1 VSQKRLP
8 TVYITQ
14 IFVQV
19 KENSMLD
26 AFSKAVVAAD
36 ASTSTI
42 SDINALRAFVASG
55 NRRLDAVNA
64 IASNA
69 SCMVSD
75 AVAGMICE
83 NQGLIQAG
91 GNCYPNRRMAA
102 CLRDA
107 EIILRYVTYAL
118 LAGDASVLD
127 DRCLNGLKE
136 TYAALCVPT
145 TSTVRAVQIMK
156 AQAAAHIKD
165 TPSEARAGSKLR
177 KMGSPVVEDRCASLV
192 AEASSY
198 FDRIIA
204 ALS

>member
-1 VSQKRLP
+1 
-8 TVYITQ
+8 
-14 IFVQV
+14 
-19 KENSMLD
+19 MLD
-26 AFSKAVVAAD
+26 AFSKSVVAAD
-36 ASTSTI
+36 ASTSPVA
-42 SDINALRAFVASG
+42 DIDALKAFVASG

-107 EIILRYVTYAL
+107 EIILRYVSYAL

-136 TYAALCVPT
+136 TYAALGVPS

-156 AQAAAHIKD
+156 AQAAAHIQD
-165 TPSEARAGSKLR
+165 TPSDARAGAKKR
-177 KMGSPVVEDRCASLV
+177 IMGAPVVEDRCASLV

-198 FDRIIA
+198 FDRVISV
-204 ALS
+204 LS

>member
-1 VSQKRLP
+1 
-8 TVYITQ
+8 
-14 IFVQV
+14 
-19 KENSMLD
+19 MLD
-26 AFSKAVVAAD
+26 AFSRSVVSAD
-36 ASTSTI
+36 ASTSTVG
-42 SDINALRAFVASG
+42 DIAALRDFVASG

-75 AVAGMICE
+75 AVAGIICE

-136 TYAALCVPT
+136 TYAALGVPT

-156 AQAAAHIKD
+156 AQAAAHIQD
-165 TPSEARAGSKLR
+165 NPSEKFAGARLR
-177 KMGSPVVEDRCASLV
+177 KMGPTLVEDRCASLV
-192 AEASSY
+192 AESSSY
-198 FDRIIA
+198 FDRIIS

>member
-1 VSQKRLP
+1 
-8 TVYITQ
+8 
-14 IFVQV
+14 
-19 KENSMLD
+19 MLD
-26 AFSKAVVAAD
+26 AFSRAVVSAD
-36 ASTSTI
+36 ASTSCI
-42 SDINALRAFVASG
+42 SSGKIGELRSYLSAA
-55 NRRLDAVNA
+55 NKRLDAVNA

-75 AVAGMICE
+75 AIAGMICE

-102 CLRDA
+102 CLRDG

-118 LAGDASVLD
+118 LAGDASVLN

-136 TYAALCVPT
+136 TYAALGVPS

-156 AQAAAHIKD
+156 SQAAAHIKD
-165 TPSEARAGSKLR
+165 EPSEALAGAKLR
-177 KMGSPVVEDRCASLV
+177 KMGSTVAEDRCASLV

-198 FDRIIA
+198 FDRVIS

>member
-1 VSQKRLP
+1 
-8 TVYITQ
+8 
-14 IFVQV
+14 
-19 KENSMLD
+19 MLD
-26 AFSKAVVAAD
+26 AFSRAVVSAD
-36 ASTSTI
+36 ASTSCIGSNKI
-42 SDINALRAFVASG
+42 SELREYLAAA

-75 AVAGMICE
+75 AIAGIICE

-102 CLRDA
+102 CLRDG

-136 TYAALCVPT
+136 TYAALGVPS
-145 TSTVRAVQIMK
+145 TSAVRAVQIMK
-156 AQAAAHIKD
+156 AQATAHIQD
-165 TPSEARAGSKLR
+165 SPSEAFAGAKLR
-177 KMGSPVVEDRCASLV
+177 KMGTTVAEDRCASLV

-198 FDRIIA
+198 FDRVIS

>member
-1 VSQKRLP
+1 
-8 TVYITQ
+8 
-14 IFVQV
+14 
-19 KENSMLD
+19 MLD
-26 AFSKAVVAAD
+26 AFSRAVVAAD
-36 ASTSTI
+36 SKTAPIGGADLDALKGFI
-42 SDINALRAFVASG
+42 SQG

-83 NQGLIQAG
+83 NTGLIQAG

-118 LAGDASVLD
+118 LAGDASVLE

-136 TYAALCVPT
+136 TYAALGVPA
-145 TSTVRAVQIMK
+145 TSTARAVAIMK

-165 TPSEARAGSKLR
+165 QPSEALAGSRLR
-177 KMGSPVVEDRCASLV
+177 LMGTPVVDDRCASIV

-198 FDRIIA
+198 FDRVIA
-204 ALS
+204 AIS